1 MISRC
6 DRMDNNNTKNAREV
20 VVPGDKLDGGNLKAG
35 ENTYMLDGT
44 VRAGILGVKMVRQNT
59 VSVIPLGGRYMPATG
74 DTVIGMVN
82 DIGSSNWMVDI
93 GAPYPAPLHV
103 SEVPWKV
110 AFGDTS
116 KYLNVGDVVML
127 KILMVD
133 ESNKIS
139 VTMKDSG
146 LRKLEGGRLVKISH
160 TKVSRV
166 IGKSG
171 SMIQMIKNITDCRIF
186 IGQNG
191 QIWIDGDGLNADV
204 ATKAIKMIDEETVR
218 SNLTERV
225 KKFLEKEIP
234 QGEEDKENEEGDE

>member
-1 MISRC
+1 
-6 DRMDNNNTKNAREV
+6 
-20 VVPGDKLDGGNLKAG
+20 
-35 ENTYMLDGT
+35 
-44 VRAGILGVKMVRQNT
+44 
-59 VSVIPLGGRYMPATG
+59 MPVTG
-74 DTVIGMVN
+74 DTIIGMVN
-82 DIGSSNWMVDI
+82 DIGSSNWMVEI

-146 LRKLEGGRLVKISH
+146 LRKLEGGRLVEISH

-166 IGKSG
+166 IGKNG
-171 SMIQMIKNITDCRIF
+171 SMIQMIKNFTDCRIF

-191 QIWIDGDGLNADV
+191 VIWIDGEGNNADV
-204 ATKAIKMIDEETVR
+204 AVNAIKMIDDETVKA
-218 SNLTERV
+218 NLTERV
-225 KKFLEKEIP
+225 KEFLEKEIP
-234 QGEEDKENEEGDE
+234 QEEEDEKEGDEQS